1 MTQEIMNIKE
11 EVRKIIRDEIT
22 KEVQRDSYQKGFDD
36 ALDSECK
43 KWKDAFNTGYEEGL
57 NDAWEAARWVN
68 EANTDDIVSVFGS
81 TMEAYK
87 LSSVEVVDLI
97 NKYKKEKENAKR
109 KS

>member
-1 MTQEIMNIKE
+1 MKDYSVLDNMIRMVGDTIKQAFD
-11 EVRKIIRDEIT
+11 KGYKQGDTDGKDE
-22 KEVQRDSYQKGFDD
+22 
-36 ALDSECK
+36 A
-43 KWKDAFNTGYEEGL
+43 YEKGL

-81 TMEAYK
+81 TIEAYK